1 MKNKKVIGGAIAYGI
16 LIAVCILII
25 YVIPSVRG
33 MLVSTYLAEQGEI
46 TLTNEAEAYVVR
58 NKKVYVSK
66 QSTTIK
72 RVAETGK
79 LYKAGSSIVQ
89 MSGEGLTDSGGT
101 YNQIL
106 SHLGKKTKKTDS
118 GNTKFAGYIEYK
130 IDGAESSLVPRRIS
144 KLNHADFD
152 EYTSLDLKSTAKD
165 KCAAGDPIFKVVKN
179 GKYYLI
185 IYVSPE
191 DSERYYEGDDVKVSV
206 GDTNLTAKVD
216 TVKRGKKETKV
227 VLKCGM
233 MYDGCLT
240 DRKVK
245 IVVTTS
251 SAKGLKLEDRSIV
264 TKNKQ
269 KGVLV
274 KNKLGNYVFKPICV
288 KADDGQYCVVYQDVF
303 MDEEYNFVETISIY
317 DEIVASPSE
326 KDIKEAE

>member
-1 MKNKKVIGGAIAYGI
+1 MKNKKVIGGVIAYGI
-16 LIAVCILII
+16 LIAICVLVI
-25 YVIPSVRG
+25 YIIPSVRG

-46 TLTNEAEAYVVR
+46 TITNEVQAYVVR
-58 NKKVYVSK
+58 NEKVYVSK
-66 QSTTIK
+66 QAATIK

-79 LYKAGSSIVQ
+79 LYKAGSNIVQ
-89 MSGEGLTDSGGT
+89 MSEEGLADSGGT

-130 IDGAESSLVPRRIS
+130 VDGAESSLTPRSIS
-144 KLNHADFD
+144 KINHKGFD
-152 EYTSLDLKSTAKD
+152 EYTSLGLKATAKG
-165 KCAAGDPIFKVVKN
+165 KCAAGDPIFKVIKN

-191 DSERYYEGDDVKVSV
+191 DSERYYEGDTVTVSV
-206 GDTNLTAKVD
+206 GDTNITAKVD
-216 TVKRGKKETKV
+216 TVKRGKQETKV

-240 DRKVK
+240 DRKVDV
-245 IVVTTS
+245 VVTTS
-251 SAKGLKLEDRSIV
+251 SAKGLKLEDKSIV

-288 KADDGQYCVVYQDVF
+288 KADDGKYCVVYQDVF
-303 MDEEYNFVETISIY
+303 MDEEFNFVETISIY
-317 DEIVASPSE
+317 DEIVASPSK